1 MSLSFG
7 TPVTL
12 RELSMRAVL
21 VNGIPWG
28 EEDESL
34 PMKKEMEAL
43 ERLPGNYTVATSS
56 TQVTKVGEG
65 VLSSGEARFTE
76 RISASM
82 NMKKRGKI
90 SISKEMRGD
99 PVVLWNIVADTES
112 TELKDD
118 PILAQPLR
126 HRCEVGWDGEIMAVN
141 ARGHISGVK
150 VEEEKYYKGEVEKE
164 VRYKAKVEKELCSTR
179 EGQVLW
185 RYSSYWELDSKGK
198 LEVVHQVTR
207 CCFIILFHPLY
218 RK

>member
-1 MSLSFG
+1 
-7 TPVTL
+7 
-12 RELSMRAVL
+12 MRVVL
-21 VNGIPWG
+21 VNEIPWG

-43 ERLPGNYTVATSS
+43 NRLPGKYTVATSS
-56 TQVTKVGEG
+56 TEVTKVGGG

-76 RISASM
+76 KIAASM
-82 NMKKRGKI
+82 RMKNGGKI
-90 SISKEMRGD
+90 SIAKEVRGN
-99 PVVLWNIVADTES
+99 PHVLWNIVADTES
-112 TELKDD
+112 AESRKD
-118 PILAQPLR
+118 PILAQPVQ
-126 HRCEVGWDGEIMAVN
+126 HRCEIGWDGKIMAVN

-150 VEEEKYYKGEVEKE
+150 VEEEECYMGKVEKE

>member
-43 ERLPGNYTVATSS
+43 ESLPGNYTVATSS

-126 HRCEVGWDGEIMAVN
+126 HRCEVGWDGKIMAVN

-150 VEEEKYYKGEVEKE
+150 VEEEECYMGKVEKE

>member
-82 NMKKRGKI
+82 SMKKGGKI
-90 SISKEMRGD
+90 AISKEMRGD
-99 PVVLWNIVADTES
+99 PVV
-112 TELKDD
+112 
-118 PILAQPLR
+118 
-126 HRCEVGWDGEIMAVN
+126 MAVN

-150 VEEEKYYKGEVEKE
+150 VEEEECYMGKVEKE
-164 VRYKAKVEKELCSTR
+164 VRYKA
-179 EGQVLW
+179 GW
-185 RYSSYWELDSKGK
+185 
-198 LEVVHQVTR
+198 
-207 CCFIILFHPLY
+207 
-218 RK
+218 